1 MYSYAGG
8 GLSISREADVYPND
22 GTRHNKSWKQDV
34 EEIEAHRASF
44 GFSTDEIVM
53 TQNYVELSEPL
64 DESFMMSPFAD
75 GKTGIEQYSITEI
88 DDTGKRAS
96 NLLDPMSPNQMMA
109 HLAVGVDCKSDQ
121 NNMHAGVRP
130 QIQSGD
136 TSPLAAGSPNTDC
149 GVESDSRTS
158 NHQPSLASEL
168 NRDNCS
174 DAEIDHRRARS
185 LRETNALMAW
195 GNSLP
200 YN

>member
-1 MYSYAGG
+1 MFVSKRIKNMKP
-8 GLSISREADVYPND
+8 SND
-22 GTRHNKSWKQDV
+22 S
-34 EEIEAHRASF
+34 
-44 GFSTDEIVM
+44 
-53 TQNYVELSEPL
+53 
-64 DESFMMSPFAD
+64 MSPITRIFFYH
-75 GKTGIEQYSITEI
+75 TMEPFIHVNSIPLRRLM
-88 DDTGKRAS
+88 TGKKAS
-96 NLLDPMSPNQMMA
+96 NLLEPMSPKQVMA

-136 TSPLAAGSPNTDC
+136 TSALAAGSPNTDC

-185 LRETNALMAW
+185 LRETNALMAR
-195 GNSLP
+195 GNSTSLVH
-200 YN
+200 YIVLNNGNVDCIYQISLQIDLLNG